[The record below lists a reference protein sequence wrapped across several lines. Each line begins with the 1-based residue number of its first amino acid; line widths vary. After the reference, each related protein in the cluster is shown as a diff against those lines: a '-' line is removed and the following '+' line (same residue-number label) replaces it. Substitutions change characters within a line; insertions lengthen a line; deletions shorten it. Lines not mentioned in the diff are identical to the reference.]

1 MGSRYVAER
10 ATRMPL
16 SGIRVIFEMVH
27 KMKDVV
33 RLEAGDPDFKTPDH
47 ICEAAKKALDEG
59 YTHYTSSFG
68 MLELRQAL
76 ARKLKKDNGIDADP
90 ETEIVVTAGAS
101 CAVNIA
107 ILSTIDPGDEVLIP
121 DPSWPHYEAC
131 VALADGVAVHYP
143 LLEKNQFRADIED
156 IRKRITRKTKMIVV
170 NSPSNPTGGFMEKR
184 DIEAVAET
192 AKEYNLLVLSDEVY
206 EKIVYDQLRHISVA
220 SLPDMKER
228 TITVNSF
235 SKTYAMTGW
244 RLGYAVARQEIAE
257 EMAKLNLYSNSC
269 PSSIAQRAGIAALS
283 GPQDAVVMMAKEYER
298 RRNEIVKGLNEI
310 EGITCVKP
318 RGAFYAFP
326 NVSSL
331 GMSSQDAAMFILK
344 EAKVSTVPGSGF
356 GGYGEGYLRLA
367 YSNSIENIV
376 KALVR
381 IRNAVEKIRIKS

>member
-1 MGSRYVAER
+1 MVSMHIAER
-10 ATRMPL
+10 ATRIQP
-16 SGIRVIFEMVH
+16 SGIRVIFELAR
-27 KMKDVV
+27 KMEGVV
-33 RLEAGDPDFKTPDH
+33 RLEVGDPDFKTPDH

-68 MLELRQAL
+68 VLDLRQAL

-131 VALADGVAVHYP
+131 VTLADGVAVHYP

-170 NSPSNPTGGFMEKR
+170 NSPSNPTGSLMEEH
-184 DIEAVAET
+184 DVEAIAET
-192 AKEYNLLVLSDEVY
+192 AKEHDLLVLSDEVY
-206 EKIVYDQLRHISVA
+206 EKIVYDKLRHISIA
-220 SLPDMKER
+220 SMPDMKER

-244 RLGYAVARQEIAE
+244 RLGYAVAEQEIAA

-269 PSSIAQRAGIAALS
+269 PSSFAQRAGIAALS
-283 GPQDAVVMMAKEYER
+283 GSQDAVVKMAKEYER
-298 RRNEIVKGLNEI
+298 RRNEIMKGLNEI
-310 EGITCVKP
+310 EAIICVKP

-326 NVSSL
+326 DISPL

-376 KALVR
+376 KALAR
-381 IRNAVEKIRIKS
+381 IRNAVEKLRIKS

>member
-1 MGSRYVAER
+1 MGSTYIAER
-10 ATRMPL
+10 TTRMPL
-16 SGIRVIFEMVH
+16 SGIRIIFEMVH
-27 KMKDVV
+27 KMKDVI

-47 ICEAAKKALDEG
+47 ICEAAKKAVDEG

-68 MLELRQAL
+68 MPELRQAL

-107 ILSTIDPGDEVLIP
+107 ILSTINPGDEVLIP
-121 DPSWPHYEAC
+121 DPTWPHYEAC
-131 VALADGVAVHYP
+131 VTLADGVAVHYP

-156 IRKRITRKTKMIVV
+156 IRKRITKKTKMIVV

-184 DIEAVAET
+184 DIEAIAET
-192 AKEYNLLVLSDEVY
+192 AKDYNLLVLSDEVY
-206 EKIVYDQLRHISVA
+206 EKIVYDKLRHISIA

-244 RLGYAVARQEIAE
+244 RLGYAVAKQEIAA

-269 PSSIAQRAGIAALS
+269 PSSIAQRTGIAALS

-331 GMSSQDAAMFILK
+331 GMSSQDAAMFMLK

-381 IRNAVEKIRIKS
+381 IRNAVEKLG